1 MLERSKVGIL
11 EPKDGNGISA
21 KYVTT
26 PGEASPS
33 GTCPIPRKEMEAFS
47 LPPSAPARKPGVIVL
62 MSATVW
68 MVLRASASAEQALT
82 ETGTSRSRS
91 SRRRAAT
98 TNYRDLMGRSSYKTS
113 RTEG

>member
-62 MSATVW
+62 MRSEEQPSEIQSLMRISYA
-68 MVLRASASAEQALT
+68 VLCLKQKKHKQ
-82 ETGTSRSRS
+82 
-91 SRRRAAT
+91 
-98 TNYRDLMGRSSYKTS
+98 YKYKTIN
-113 RTEG
+113 TN